1 MRKSL
6 FVIFIILALS
16 GLSFRTGLAD
26 GIIIPDPPIC
36 DPCPVPSP
44 MVQLS
49 IRYHHVTVSIK
60 DQLAITRVDQ
70 VFFNPNDWEVE
81 GDYVF
86 PIPKG
91 AAVSNF
97 TLWIDGQPV
106 EGEILDAETAR
117 QTFEQIVSTMRDPAL
132 LEYADQDTVRARIYP
147 IPPHVERRIEIQYSQ
162 VLTSDN
168 GLVQYLYPLGT
179 EKFSREPLESVSV
192 TVDIESASPIRA
204 VYSPSHEISLFR
216 ESDYKVAAG
225 YEEQDILPDQD
236 FSLIYSLGESEAFH
250 LLTYR
255 EEFDRIDSDGFFL
268 LLLAP
273 SLQGAN
279 RPIPKDVIIV
289 MDQSGSMEG
298 EKFEQAQAAV
308 SFVLHHLNQGD
319 RFNIIAFSTGVD
331 LFSRGLSSTTE
342 INQAL
347 TWVDLLRAA
356 GSTDINRALLDA
368 VSFVEPERSTYV
380 IFLTDGL
387 PTVGEVDSV
396 KIVENLR
403 RQAPENLRLFVFGVG
418 YDVDTYLL
426 DSLAQEQHGISSYVV
441 PGENLDEVISS
452 FYNKVSSPVMT
463 NLKLDFGDL
472 LTKEIYPNPLPDL
485 YQGSQIA
492 VVGRYIDG
500 GMEDVFLRGSV
511 DGVPQELIYPDQ
523 IFILG
528 SAKGDG
534 PEASIP
540 GLWATR
546 KIGYLL
552 AQIRLNGPDDEI
564 IEEIVELSIRYGI
577 VTPYTSYLVTEP
589 SMLGIEEQ
597 ERIVSEEIQRF
608 NDLAG
613 MPTFGESAVEQAA
626 GQNSMANAEAA
637 PGKPKEA
644 SGKVR
649 KIGSW
654 TFVNS
659 DGIWTDTRFDPSSMK
674 TTKIE
679 FLSEEYTSLHRK
691 NPQLAKVFALGPQVI
706 VIFGDAVYEITNSGS
721 IEAENPIST
730 QEDIQ
735 TFATDEIPQPT
746 EMVTDQSSPSTSTL
760 MPCWGGL
767 IITML
772 PMLAIGYLRIRNAKE
787 RRN

>member
-6 FVIFIILALS
+6 LVMIISLALS
-16 GLSFRTGLAD
+16 GLSFRGGLAD

-36 DPCPVPSP
+36 DPCPVPTP

-60 DQLAITRVDQ
+60 DQLAITHVDQ
-70 VFFNPNDWEVE
+70 VFFNPNEWEVE

-117 QTFEQIVSTMRDPAL
+117 QTYEKIVSTMRDPAL
-132 LEYADQDTVRARIYP
+132 LEYADQDAVRARIYP
-147 IPPHVERRIEIQYSQ
+147 IPPHGERRIELQYSQ

-192 TVDIESASPIRA
+192 TVDIGSASPIRA
-204 VYSPSHEISLFR
+204 VYSPSHEISIFR
-216 ESDYKVAAG
+216 ESDFKVAAG
-225 YEEQDILPDQD
+225 YEQQDILPDQD
-236 FSLIYSLGESEAFH
+236 FSLVYSLGESEAFH

-255 EEFDRIDSDGFFL
+255 EEIDRKDPDGFFL

-308 SFVLHHLNQGD
+308 RYVLEHLNQED

-331 LFSRGLSSTTE
+331 LFSRGLSSTAE
-342 INQAL
+342 INQAT
-347 TWVDLLRAA
+347 TWVEQLKAA

-368 VSFVEPERSTYV
+368 VSFAEPERSTYV

-387 PTVGEVDSV
+387 PTVGEVDSD
-396 KIVENLR
+396 KIIENLR

-452 FYNKVSSPVMT
+452 FYIKISSPVMT
-463 NLKLDFGDL
+463 NLALDFGEM
-472 LTKEIYPNPLPDL
+472 LTREIYPNPLPDL
-485 YQGSQIA
+485 YQGGQIA
-492 VVGRYIDG
+492 VVGRYTDG
-500 GMEDVFLRGSV
+500 GVEDIVLRGSV
-511 DGVPQELIYPDQ
+511 DGATQEIIYPDQ
-523 IFILG
+523 EFIEG
-528 SAKGDG
+528 SVFEDG
-534 PEASIP
+534 PEANIP

-589 SMLGIEEQ
+589 SILGVEEQ

-637 PGKPKEA
+637 PGKPEEA
-644 SGKVR
+644 SGIVR

-654 TFVNS
+654 TFVNA
-659 DGIWTDTRFDPSSMK
+659 DGIWTDTRFDPSSMN
-674 TTKIE
+674 TSKIE
-679 FLSEEYTSLHRK
+679 FLSEEYTSLHRSS
-691 NPQLAKVFALGPQVI
+691 PQLARVLALGQQVI
-706 VIFGDAVYEITNSGS
+706 VVYGDTVYEITISGS
-721 IEAENPIST
+721 TDIEIPIST
-730 QEDIQ
+730 QEDLQ
-735 TFATDEIPQPT
+735 PFATDENPEPT
-746 EMVTDQSSPSTSTL
+746 ELVADQSSNSTSAL

-772 PMLAIGYLRIRNAKE
+772 PMLTLGYLRIRYAKE
-787 RRN
+787 